1 MRTKI
6 FKVGVMPTKEYQKY
20 LIDVAM
26 GRREIKKGA
35 PKIWFN
41 SIKCLAEALSENNI
55 ELLHMMAEVRPKS
68 LKELAAISG
77 RSPGNLTRTLKNL
90 ERYGIVS
97 LEKTP
102 GVRETRPVALAT
114 QFNIQHGAWG

>member
-6 FKVGVMPTKEYQKY
+6 FKVGVMPTREYQKY

-26 GRREIKKGA
+26 GRETIKKGA

-55 ELLHMMAEVRPKS
+55 KLLHLMAETRPES
-68 LKELAAISG
+68 IKELAEISG
-77 RSPGNLTRTLKNL
+77 RSTGNLSRTLKNL
-90 ERYGIVS
+90 EKYGIVE
-97 LEKTP
+97 LQKTS
-102 GVRETRPVALAT
+102 GVKATKPIALAT